1 MPIMGSISGLAISSA
16 LFTSTQQRVLGLLYG
31 RVGQSFHTNEIVRLA
46 RSGSGAVNRELKKL
60 AAAGLV
66 TETRRGN
73 QVQYQANADSPVFE
87 ELRGLIA
94 KTSGVAD
101 HVRQALAPV
110 AGQISLAFIHGS
122 VARGAEGPDSDVDLL
137 VISDTLLL
145 GDLYSA
151 LAGAEAAIGR
161 PVNPSVYS
169 LSEWR
174 TRIDD
179 ENPFVTRVMAQPR
192 ILLIGNEHV
201 LAKPS

>member
-1 MPIMGSISGLAISSA
+1 M
-16 LFTSTQQRVLGLLYG
+16 LGLLYG

-192 ILLIGNEHV
+192 ILLIGNEHD

>member
-1 MPIMGSISGLAISSA
+1 MGSISELSISSA

-73 QVQYQANADSPVFE
+73 QVQYQANPDSPVFE

-110 AGQISLAFIHGS
+110 AGQIRLAFIHGS

-151 LAGAEAAIGR
+151 LAEAEAAIGR

-174 TRIDD
+174 TRIDED
-179 ENPFVTRVMAQPR
+179 NPFITRVMAQPR
-192 ILLIGNEHV
+192 ILLIGNEHD

>member
-1 MPIMGSISGLAISSA
+1 MGSNPALSISSA
-16 LFTSTQQRVLGLLYG
+16 LFTNTQQRVLGLLFG
-31 RVGQSFHTNEIVRLA
+31 RVGQSFHTNEIVRLS
-46 RSGSGAVNRELKKL
+46 RSGSGAVNRELKRL
-60 AAAGLV
+60 AAAGLLIA
-66 TETRRGN
+66 TRRGN
-73 QVQYQANADSPVFE
+73 QMLYQANPGSPVFA

-101 HVRQALAPV
+101 HIRLALASF
-110 AGQISLAFIHGS
+110 AGQIHLAFIYGS

-192 ILLIGNEHV
+192 ILLIGNEHD

>member
-1 MPIMGSISGLAISSA
+1 MRSNSSLSISSA
-16 LFTSTQQRVLGLLYG
+16 LFTSTQQRVLGLLFG

-60 AAAGLV
+60 AAAGLL
-66 TETRRGN
+66 TATRRGN
-73 QVQYQANADSPVFE
+73 QMLYQANPDSPVFA

-101 HVRQALAPV
+101 HVRLVLAPL
-110 AGQISLAFIHGS
+110 AGQIHLAFIYGS
-122 VARGAEGPDSDVDLL
+122 VARGTDGPDSDVDLL
-137 VISDTLLL
+137 VISDTLSY
-145 GDLYSA
+145 GAIYPA
-151 LAGAEAAIGR
+151 LADAEASIGR

-174 TRIDD
+174 KRVDE

-192 ILLIGNEHV
+192 ILLIGKDSDVNES
-201 LAKPS
+201 A

>member
-192 ILLIGNEHV
+192 ILLIGNEHD

>member
-1 MPIMGSISGLAISSA
+1 MPTMGSISGLAISSA

-192 ILLIGNEHV
+192 ILLIGNEHD

>member
-1 MPIMGSISGLAISSA
+1 LSISSA
-16 LFTSTQQRVLGLLYG
+16 LFTSTQQRVLGLLFG

-60 AAAGLV
+60 AAAGLL
-66 TETRRGN
+66 TATRRGN
-73 QVQYQANADSPVFE
+73 QMLYQANPDSPVFA

-101 HVRQALAPV
+101 HVRLVLAPL
-110 AGQISLAFIHGS
+110 AGQIHLAFIYGS
-122 VARGAEGPDSDVDLL
+122 VAHGPDSDVDLL
-137 VISDTLLL
+137 VISDTLSY
-145 GDLYSA
+145 GAIYPA
-151 LAGAEAAIGR
+151 LADAEASIGR

-174 TRIDD
+174 KRVDE

-192 ILLIGNEHV
+192 ILLIGKDSDVNES
-201 LAKPS
+201 A

>member
-1 MPIMGSISGLAISSA
+1 MSISSA
-16 LFTSTQQRVLGLLYG
+16 LFTSTQQRVLGLLFG

-60 AAAGLV
+60 AAAGLL
-66 TETRRGN
+66 TATRRGN
-73 QVQYQANADSPVFE
+73 QMLYQANPDSPVFA

-101 HVRQALAPV
+101 HVRLVLAPL
-110 AGQISLAFIHGS
+110 AGQIHLAFIYGS
-122 VARGAEGPDSDVDLL
+122 VARGTDGPDSDVDLL
-137 VISDTLLL
+137 VISDTLSY
-145 GDLYSA
+145 GAIYPA
-151 LAGAEAAIGR
+151 LADAEASIGR

-174 TRIDD
+174 KRVDE

-192 ILLIGNEHV
+192 ILLIGKDSDVNES
-201 LAKPS
+201 A